1 VDERGRLPLF
11 QSPVRVDSSGK
22 NAALVK
28 FDASA
33 ATGATST
40 NSQEF
45 AMTAIARRIDTAP
58 QLPKARLVNPA
69 RRQAPLTG
77 TRSVP
82 HR

>member
-1 VDERGRLPLF
+1 
-11 QSPVRVDSSGK
+11 
-22 NAALVK
+22 VK

-58 QLPKARLVNPA
+58 QLPK
-69 RRQAPLTG
+69 QG
-77 TRSVP
+77 W
-82 HR
+82 